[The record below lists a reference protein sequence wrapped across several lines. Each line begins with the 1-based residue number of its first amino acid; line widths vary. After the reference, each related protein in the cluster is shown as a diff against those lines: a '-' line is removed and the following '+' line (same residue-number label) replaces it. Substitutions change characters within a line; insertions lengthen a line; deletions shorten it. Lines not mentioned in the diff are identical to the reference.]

1 MEIDLVS
8 IIQLSLEG
16 NDKDLRLY
24 LAKHIR
30 SLRKSDPQLA
40 AKIEELLKLS
50 PARAHDVMRKESS
63 SFEFPDGS
71 HDDATPHS
79 MLKVPAKNAANESP
93 LLQEQVKNQLKQVL
107 LEREK
112 SELLALH
119 GLMPTKSLI
128 FSGPPGVGK
137 TMTAGW
143 LAQQLGLPLYTL
155 DLSTVMSSFLGRTG
169 SNLRSVIDYAKSHPS
184 ILLLDEIDAIAKKR
198 TDESDVGELKRLVT
212 IMLQE
217 LEDWP
222 SSGLLVAATNHP
234 DLIDPALWRRF
245 DLEVT
250 FELPNEAQVADAIRL
265 FADADF
271 PTLAPWYDLLK
282 ESLRGQSYS
291 NIKRAV
297 SQLRR
302 LHLLRPD
309 SFETDLVAQLDFE
322 AGNKTKAE
330 KISFAVKLV
339 REFGFTQQKA
349 AIIANVSRETI
360 RKRLTARELQNG

>member
-8 IIQLSLEG
+8 IIKLSLEG
-16 NDKDLRLY
+16 SDKDLRLY

-30 SLRKSDPQLA
+30 SLRKTDPQLA
-40 AKIEELLKLS
+40 VKIEELLKLS
-50 PARAHDVMRKESS
+50 PARSHDVMRKEAS
-63 SFEFPDGS
+63 SFEFPGS
-71 HDDATPHS
+71 GHEDALPQT
-79 MLKVPAKNAANESP
+79 MLKVTATEHACESP
-93 LLQEQVKNQLKQVL
+93 LLQSQVKNQLEQVL
-107 LEREK
+107 LERNK
-112 SELLALH
+112 SDLLARH
-119 GLMPTKSLI
+119 GLIPTKSLI

-137 TMTAGW
+137 TMTAQW
-143 LAQQLGLPLYTL
+143 LSQQLELPLYTL
-155 DLSTVMSSFLGRTG
+155 DLTTVMSSFLGRTG

-234 DLIDPALWRRF
+234 ELVDPALWRRF

-250 FELPNEAQVADAIRL
+250 FELPDEAQVAEAIRI
-265 FADADF
+265 FAAQDF
-271 PTLAPWYDLLK
+271 PTFAPWYDLLT

-291 NIKRAV
+291 NIKREI

-302 LHLLRPD
+302 LHLLRPE
-309 SFETDLVAQLDFE
+309 SFETDLITQLDFDV
-322 AGNKTKAE
+322 GTKSKAE
-330 KISFAVKLV
+330 KISFAVRLV
-339 REFGFTQQKA
+339 REFGLTQQKA
-349 AIIANVSRETI
+349 AKISNVSRETI
-360 RKRLTARELQNG
+360 RKRLATKELTSG